1 VSYAKELEFARKV
14 ARRAGELALK
24 FQSEGV
30 EAEAK
35 SDLSPVTAADRA
47 SERLIVS
54 AIEQEFPEDGLLG
67 EEGSDR
73 PGRSGRKW
81 IIDPIDGTREYVR
94 GNPAWSNLIALEEG
108 GESRVGVAH
117 FPATGRTYWAVKDGG
132 AFRDETRL
140 QVSSISEPGSAVL
153 CINGMSEVAG
163 CAFAPRLLDW
173 LAGFWAVRAFGGCL
187 DAVLVAEGKVDAWL
201 EPSAKPWDFA
211 ALRLIGEEA
220 GAVFFNFDGDRS
232 NYGGDGVL
240 CTPGLEAELRRFVSA

>member
-1 VSYAKELEFARKV
+1 
-14 ARRAGELALK
+14 
-24 FQSEGV
+24 V

-73 PGRSGRKW
+73 PGRSGRLW

-94 GNPAWSNLIALEEG
+94 GNPAWAVLIALEEA

-117 FPATGRTYWAVKDGG
+117 FPATGRTYWAVSGGG
-132 AFRDETRL
+132 AYRDDTRL
-140 QVSSISEPGSAVL
+140 RVSAIADPGAAVL

-163 CAFAPRLLDW
+163 CPFAPRMIEW
-173 LAGFWAVRAFGGCL
+173 LTRFWAVRAFGGCL

-220 GAVFFNFDGDRS
+220 GAVFFNFDGGRS

-240 CTPGLEAELRRFVSA
+240 CTPGLEVEFRSFVSG